1 MFKMHPYLFS
11 LIFWVRWS
19 QMSQSNKAGFC
30 LISKKIFRGL
40 HFSSTQMKPCIL
52 IVFRRGQNFPQK
64 WSKLLGDLDLCSWV
78 TIQLIWIF
86 KKNPKKECRKGQI
99 CLSKLTKYVNKLPRY
114 RFLNFYSHFP
124 WKSWNVTIQHRFGR

>member
-1 MFKMHPYLFS
+1 MKFTHICILWLLGSVDLKCHNPTKLVFAWYL
-11 LIFWVRWS
+11 
-19 QMSQSNKAGFC
+19 N
-30 LISKKIFRGL
+30 KIFRWL

-86 KKNPKKECRKGQI
+86 KKNPKKECRNGQI

-114 RFLNFYSHFP
+114 RFLNFYSHFW
-124 WKSWNVTIQHRFGR
+124 WKSWSVTIQLKFGR